1 MKNLL
6 LHGCISLALI
16 SLVSCGESEGTGSIE
31 DLKRQQQGIQS
42 NSSSYAD
49 SIQKLGQR
57 IDDLA
62 ANREMQR
69 ERIDFLTNKKDSILR
84 QLRQIEASLDQ
95 INTQKIEPGIS
106 GVNAKLDEL
115 KGQKENLQEQYDLE
129 KQEIDL
135 AQKKIELLG
144 EEKKVYDAQRQALYD
159 KGAEPFAFKTVDS
172 LLSDINDKMAQQ
184 SAKIKNLNRNSSD
197 ILEEISKID
206 LQRKSLSDK
215 IRNNYTAQQIFDD
228 YSKEEK
234 VRLDEQLKSVEEEL
248 GTLLAGEYELNNEI
262 TRQTNERN
270 YLQGQEN
277 TSLAMAKEAE
287 ENRLSQLAEA
297 ERKREKKKNRM
308 TFAFI
313 GIGVAALLLGA
324 LYIAGKL
331 RKSRKSNT

>member
-1 MKNLL
+1 M
-6 LHGCISLALI
+6 
-16 SLVSCGESEGTGSIE
+16 
-31 DLKRQQQGIQS
+31 QS
-42 NSSSYAD
+42 NSSGYAD

-95 INTQKIEPGIS
+95 INTQKIEPGIT

-115 KGQKENLQEQYDLE
+115 KGQKENLQEQFDLE

-215 IRNNYTAQQIFDD
+215 IRNNDTAQQIFDD

-234 VRLDEQLKSVEEEL
+234 VRLDDQLKSVEEEL

-262 TRQTNERN
+262 TRQTNERD

-297 ERKREKKKNRM
+297 ERKKEKKKNRM
-308 TFAFI
+308 TFAFV